1 MDHMEKHGGLMTLA
15 AVAAF
20 LAVMPVMGL
29 VVLALQGSGALWPHI
44 VGHVLPDA
52 LRQTA
57 ILVAGTAAVTVVVG
71 VGTAWLVTGFL
82 FPGRRLLEWALL
94 LPLAMPTYIVAYS
107 YLDVLHPV
115 GPVQSMLRFML
126 GITEVRGLI
135 LPDIRSMTGCILVM
149 GFVLYPYVYIT
160 TRAALL
166 MQSAEAI
173 EAARGLGAG
182 GLTLFRRVTL
192 PIAAP
197 AMAVGL
203 GLALLEVVA
212 DIGASEFLGVRTMT
226 VAVYV
231 TWTTRGSVE
240 GAAQIALAM
249 LVITFGLLALE
260 RTMARRRD
268 RGGGAG
274 ERQPLRVTLGAGQGW
289 LAFAACALPV
299 VLGFGVPALHLLVN
313 AAIRVAEFGIPSA
326 LAGWIWNSAL
336 LAAIATVG
344 TILVGFLLAFCH
356 RHIGGMWATAFLRVS
371 SIGYA
376 LPGTVLALGLMGP
389 MAWFDEAVATGLEWL
404 GIHAGLLLSGSA
416 GALVLAYM
424 LRFLAIPANTLEAG
438 YGRIPYSV
446 DDAARGLGAPDRS
459 LAWRLHVPLLTPAGA
474 AAALLVLIECM
485 KELPA
490 TLLLRPLNVDTLATA
505 IYAEAS
511 RGTYEDGAVAALA
524 IVFVGLVPV
533 ILLVRGLRPVRVRR
547 QREPFGVAVVPG

>member
-1 MDHMEKHGGLMTLA
+1 
-15 AVAAF
+15 
-20 LAVMPVMGL
+20 
-29 VVLALQGSGALWPHI
+29 
-44 VGHVLPDA
+44 
-52 LRQTA
+52 
-57 ILVAGTAAVTVVVG
+57 
-71 VGTAWLVTGFL
+71 
-82 FPGRRLLEWALL
+82 
-94 LPLAMPTYIVAYS
+94 
-107 YLDVLHPV
+107 
-115 GPVQSMLRFML
+115 
-126 GITEVRGLI
+126 
-135 LPDIRSMTGCILVM
+135 M
-149 GFVLYPYVYIT
+149 GFVLYPYVYVT
-160 TRAALL
+160 ARAALL

-197 AMAVGL
+197 AIGVGV
-203 GLALLEVVA
+203 GLALLEVMA

-240 GAAQIALAM
+240 GAAQIALAL
-249 LVITFGLLALE
+249 LVVTFGLLALE

-274 ERQPLRVTLGAGQGW
+274 ERQPLRTPLRGWVGW
-289 LAFAACALPV
+289 LALAACAVPTG
-299 VLGFGVPALHLLVN
+299 LGFAVPALHLVVN
-313 AAIRVAEFGIPSA
+313 AAIRLVDVGVPPA
-326 LAGWIWNSAL
+326 LLGWMWNSAL
-336 LAAIATVG
+336 LAAIAMVG

-356 RHIGGMWATAFLRVS
+356 RHIGGFWASAFLRVS

-376 LPGTVLALGLMGP
+376 LPGTVLALGLLGP
-389 MAWFDEAVATGLEWL
+389 MAWFDEAVATALGWL
-404 GIHAGLLLSGSA
+404 GLHAGLLLSGSA

-424 LRFLAIPANTLEAG
+424 LRFMAIPANTLEAG
-438 YGRIPYSV
+438 YGRIPYAM
-446 DDAARGLGAPDRS
+446 DDAARGLGAPDRA

-474 AAALLVLIECM
+474 SAALLVLIDCM

-524 IVFVGLVPV
+524 IVLVGLIPV
-533 ILLVRGLRPVRVRR
+533 ILLVRGMRPRPAGP
-547 QREPFGVAVVPG
+547 QAAKLPAATAG

>member
-1 MDHMEKHGGLMTLA
+1 
-15 AVAAF
+15 
-20 LAVMPVMGL
+20 
-29 VVLALQGSGALWPHI
+29 
-44 VGHVLPDA
+44 
-52 LRQTA
+52 
-57 ILVAGTAAVTVVVG
+57 
-71 VGTAWLVTGFL
+71 
-82 FPGRRLLEWALL
+82 
-94 LPLAMPTYIVAYS
+94 
-107 YLDVLHPV
+107 
-115 GPVQSMLRFML
+115 
-126 GITEVRGLI
+126 
-135 LPDIRSMTGCILVM
+135 MTGCILVM
-149 GFVLYPYVYIT
+149 GFVLYPYVYVT

-197 AMAVGL
+197 ALGVGL
-203 GLALLEVVA
+203 GLAMLEVVA
-212 DIGASEFLGVRTMT
+212 DIGASEFLGIRTMT

-260 RTMARRRD
+260 RGMARRRD

-274 ERQPLRVTLGAGQGW
+274 ERQPLRVALRGWTAGF
-289 LAFAACALPV
+289 AFTACMIPIA
-299 VLGFGVPALHLLVN
+299 LGFLIPALHLVVN
-313 AAIRVAEFGIPSA
+313 ATIRVVEFGLPPA

-344 TILVGFLLAFCH
+344 TILVGFLLAFSH
-356 RHIGGMWATAFLRVS
+356 RHVGGLWATAFLRVS

-376 LPGTVLALGLMGP
+376 LPGTVLALGLLGP
-389 MAWFDEAVATGLEWL
+389 MAWFDELVATLLGWL

-424 LRFLAIPANTLEAG
+424 LRFLTIPVNTLEAG

-446 DDAARGLGAPDRS
+446 DDAARGLGAPDRA

-474 AAALLVLIECM
+474 AAALLVLIDCM

-505 IYAEAS
+505 LYAEAS

-524 IVFVGLVPV
+524 IVMVGIVPV
-533 ILLVRGLRPVRVRR
+533 VLLVRGLRPQQARR
-547 QREPFGVAVVPG
+547 RRDALQAAVVTG

>member
-1 MDHMEKHGGLMTLA
+1 MDHMEKHGGLLTLA
-15 AVAAF
+15 AVAAL
-20 LAVMPVMGL
+20 LAVMPVVGL
-29 VVLALQGSGALWPHI
+29 IAVALQGAGELWPHI

-52 LRQTA
+52 VRQTA
-57 ILVAGTAAVTVVVG
+57 ILLAGTAAVTVAVG
-71 VGTAWLVTGFL
+71 VGTAWLVTGFV

-115 GPVQSMLRFML
+115 GPVQSALRFML
-126 GITEVRGLI
+126 GITEVRGLM
-135 LPDIRSMTGCILVM
+135 LPDIRSMTGCILIM
-149 GFVLYPYVYIT
+149 GIVLYPYVYIT

-197 AMAVGL
+197 AIGVGL

-268 RGGGAG
+268 RAVGAG
-274 ERQPLRVTLGAGQGW
+274 ERQPLRVALGFGKGW

-299 VLGFGVPALHLLVN
+299 VLGFGVPALHLVVN
-313 AAIRVAEFGIPSA
+313 AAIRVAEFGMPAA
-326 LAGWIWNSAL
+326 LLGWIWNSAM

-344 TILVGFLLAFCH
+344 TILVGFLVAFCH
-356 RHIGGMWATAFLRVS
+356 RHIGGLWATAFLRVS
-371 SIGYA
+371 AIGYA

-389 MAWFDEAVATGLEWL
+389 MAWFDEVLATALSWVGVN
-404 GIHAGLLLSGSA
+404 AGLLLSGSA

-446 DDAARGLGAPDRS
+446 DDAARGLGAPDRA

-524 IVFVGLVPV
+524 IVIVGLVPV
-533 ILLVRGLRPVRVRR
+533 ILLVRGLRPGRVRR
-547 QREPFGVAVVPG
+547 QREPFGVAVAQG